1 MKQLQGSFPISAT
14 LTDHGFDEVGSI
26 SFSRRCAG
34 EEAFFH
40 V

>member
-1 MKQLQGSFPISAT
+1 MKQLQGSFPIYEVSFELNIDPGGA
-14 LTDHGFDEVGSI
+14 DEI
-26 SFSRRCAG
+26 APRCAG